1 MRKIIENYKMDA
13 NIYILIFFENFI
25 ETEDKNQIMTL
36 LMLIEQSKFILIF
49 STFSFLIVSLYIT

>member
-13 NIYILIFFENFI
+13 NIYFLIFFENFI

-36 LMLIEQSKFILIF
+36 VMLIEQSKFILIF